1 MLEEHTGEQMRIQGR
16 TASLAFGEG
25 SLRTMCALLLLLAA
39 LTFPSCRAPWDA
51 TTIPPAHPVE
61 DMLAHYLPLLDF
73 APDDPAFFDADF
85 PFGKKFTP
93 TLSEPLWLIP
103 SMRLPEDVHPQ
114 QSNNNVSI
122 SIFKNRLY
130 VAFRTGPTHFASKK
144 TGMYIISTAD
154 GRAWRKE
161 MEFFLGRDFREPHLV
176 PVDGRLHFYCFA
188 AGQSMTSFEPDFISL
203 YTTDGSGTWQG
214 PQNVLDKGEV
224 HWEMKP
230 RNGELWMTS
239 YSGSHYQVRG
249 DVKVNLHLKHG
260 TDGIDWTALGDSGR
274 VYQGGVSETA
284 FEFDRHGDLWAIT
297 RNEDGDKTGFG
308 SHLVLACA
316 GSSGNWE
323 FPLETDRRC
332 FQSPKMFRHGDELY
346 LIARYQLG
354 DHPFG
359 RASRRR
365 SMAWQRIVNWVGFS
379 LSPKT
384 TALYRIDRHKRKV
397 VHVMDLPGSG
407 DTAFPSIIRLNRD
420 RFLIANYTS
429 PPQRAYRN
437 WLNGQLGR
445 TGIYLQVVEF
455 RPAN

>member
-1 MLEEHTGEQMRIQGR
+1 
-16 TASLAFGEG
+16 
-25 SLRTMCALLLLLAA
+25 MCALLLLLAA

-73 APDDPAFFDADF
+73 APDDPALYDDDF

-103 SMRLPEDVHPQ
+103 SAMLPEDVHPQ

-122 SIFKNRLY
+122 SIFRNRLY

-144 TGMYIISTAD
+144 TGMYIISTTD

-161 MEFFLGRDFREPHLV
+161 MEFFLGRDFREPYLI

-188 AGQSMTSFEPDFISL
+188 AGSKIGAFEPDFISL

-359 RASRRR
+359 RASRKR
-365 SMAWQRIVNWVGFS
+365 SMAWQRVVNWTGFS

-384 TALYRIDRHKRKV
+384 TALYRIDQTTRKV
-397 VHVMDLPGSG
+397 EWVMDLPGSG
-407 DTAFPSIIRLNRD
+407 DTAFPSIIRLSRD

-429 PPQRAYRN
+429 PPQRVHRP
-437 WLNGQLGR
+437 WLHGQLGR
-445 TGIYLQVVEF
+445 TGIYLMILEF
-455 RPAN
+455 SDQSRQ